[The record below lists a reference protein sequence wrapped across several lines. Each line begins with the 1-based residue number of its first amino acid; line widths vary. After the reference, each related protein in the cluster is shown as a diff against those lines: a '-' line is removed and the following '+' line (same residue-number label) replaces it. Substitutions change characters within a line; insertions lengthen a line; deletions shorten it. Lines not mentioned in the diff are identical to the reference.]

1 MKGLEL
7 LLLSVLIL
15 LSGCGLTG
23 AVLMARLYLRQS
35 IEQLDK
41 TAINRS
47 GIYQFFVG
55 LFNFILL
62 MTVAIVLAQIP
73 ALRILALLIL
83 FAMTWLT
90 FLGLTT
96 RMRLIGLD
104 VMLLHKT
111 PRASEIIQVLVGG
124 AIVTI
129 VAATPLLG
137 ICFAGIILI
146 QSFGT
151 GLLWLVT
158 RRKHQPGES
167 DLTAPIR
174 PPETKISG

>member
-15 LSGCGLTG
+15 LSGCGLTAG
-23 AVLMARLYLRQS
+23 VLLARMYLRQS

-47 GIYQFFVG
+47 GAYQFFVG

-62 MTVAIVLAQIP
+62 MTVASILAQIP

-83 FAMTWLT
+83 FAMTWLA
-90 FLGLTT
+90 FLGLTA

-124 AIVTI
+124 AIVTL

-137 ICFAGIILI
+137 ICFACFILI
-146 QSFGT
+146 QSLGT

-158 RRKHQPGES
+158 RRKQQLIET